1 MVCFGYMRSPLIFW
15 VFIVAAVLF
24 EALGDIFF
32 KSWANAHRTWM
43 LGVGLAV
50 YFIGTAF
57 WAFSLKHED
66 LARAI
71 SIFTVINLIVIVLVG
86 VFFFNEE
93 LTGMHKI
100 GIALGVLSV
109 ALLEL

>member
-1 MVCFGYMRSPLIFW
+1 MRSPLIFW
-15 VFIVAAVLF
+15 VFIVTAVLF

-32 KSWANAHRTWM
+32 KSWATANRFWM

-50 YFIGTAF
+50 YFVGTLF
-57 WAFSLKHED
+57 WAISLKHEG

-71 SIFTVINLIVIVLVG
+71 SIFTVVNLIIIVLVG
-86 VFFFNEE
+86 VLFFDEQ
-93 LTGMHKI
+93 LTGLHKI

-109 ALLEL
+109 ALLEI